1 MINDTKLLAMYLPQ
15 FHTIPE
21 NDKWWGK
28 GHTEWTSCKRAIPLF
43 KNHNQPRIPYNG
55 YYYNLLDENAQLKQV
70 EIAKKY
76 GIYGFC
82 YYHYWFQG
90 KLLLEKPA
98 ENMLNNKSI
107 DLPFCFSWG
116 NHTWIH
122 SMSKNEVLI
131 EQTYGGREDI
141 LNHYNYLRPF
151 FKDSRYILIDNKPV
165 FIIYS
170 IVGIKDWGL
179 MKKIWNELAKKDGF
193 DGIYFI
199 ATLTREGNIKQA
211 EKMKFDA
218 AFTYQPR
225 FSINATGRLDYTAYY
240 YIKKR
245 LFQKLSIP
253 CKVDYRR
260 VWKRILAFQDKS
272 NIKIFYGAYPDW
284 DTTARWNKS
293 GEVHVNVDYDKYGK
307 NLKEQIIKSRNENK
321 EFLFIT
327 AWNEWSE
334 GAYLEPDQKHE
345 FKVLEETKKALE
357 E

>member
-1 MINDTKLLAMYLPQ
+1 MNDIKLLAMYLPQ
-15 FHTIPE
+15 FHAIPE
-21 NDKWWGK
+21 NDAWWGK
-28 GHTEWTSCKRAIPLF
+28 GHTEWTSCKKARPLF
-43 KNHNQPRIPYNG
+43 LNHNQPRVPYNNF
-55 YYYNLLDENAQLKQV
+55 YYNLLDEAAQMKQI

-98 ENMLNNKSI
+98 EKMLKNKAI
-107 DLPFCFSWG
+107 NFPFCFSWG

-122 SMSKNEVLI
+122 SMSKTEVLI
-131 EQTYGGREDI
+131 EQTYGGIDDI
-141 LNHYNYLRPF
+141 IEHYNYLRQF
-151 FKDSRYILIDNKPV
+151 FMDDRYILVDNKPV
-165 FIIYS
+165 FVIYS
-170 IVGIKDWGL
+170 IVGIKDWEL
-179 MKKIWNELAKKDGF
+179 MKKTWNNMAKEDGF

-211 EKMKFDA
+211 EDMKFDA

-225 FSINATGRLDYTAYY
+225 FSINATGKIDYTLYY
-240 YIKKR
+240 YLKKK
-245 LFQKLSIP
+245 LFQKIGIP
-253 CKVDYRR
+253 CKVSYRN
-260 VWKRILAFQDKS
+260 VWKRILSFYDKS

-293 GEVHVNVDYDKYGK
+293 GEVHTNVNYDDYGL
-307 NLKEQIIKSRNENK
+307 NLKKQIIKSRQEDK

-334 GAYLEPDQKHE
+334 GAYLEPDQKNGY
-345 FKVLEETKKALE
+345 KILEETYKALE
-357 E
+357 G